1 MAREMNKSVNKLKW
15 VFLYIASVVLVNWGF
30 STFQGYEWFWSIV
43 VGTVFITRDYCQ
55 RAVGHWCLAAMLTA
69 GGLSYFMADPYVAI
83 ASVFAF
89 AVAEIVDWIVFSVT
103 KRPLADRIL
112 ISSAIATPL
121 DTVVFL
127 SMLGL
132 LSPSLLALQVVSKM
146 AAAILIF
153 GMLKWRKSYIK

>member
-1 MAREMNKSVNKLKW
+1 MKYVA
-15 VFLYIASVVLVNWGF
+15 LYIFSVVLVNYGF
-30 STFQGYEWFWSIV
+30 SSFSGYEWFWSIV

-55 RAVGHWCLAAMLTA
+55 RAVGHWCIAAMVVA
-69 GGLSYFMADPYVAI
+69 GVLSYFMADPYVAI
-83 ASVFAF
+83 ASVSAF
-89 AVAEIVDWIVFSVT
+89 AVAELVDWIVYSLT

-132 LSPSLLALQVVSKM
+132 LTPSLIGFQVASKM
-146 AAAILIF
+146 LAAVVIWS
-153 GMLKWRKSYIK
+153 MLRFMVKKS

>member
-1 MAREMNKSVNKLKW
+1 MKYVA
-15 VFLYIASVVLVNWGF
+15 LYIFSVVLVNYGF
-30 STFQGYEWFWSIV
+30 SSFSGYEWFWSIV

-55 RAVGHWCLAAMLTA
+55 RAVGHWCIAAMVVA
-69 GGLSYFMADPYVAI
+69 GVLSYFMADPYVAI
-83 ASVFAF
+83 ASVSAF
-89 AVAEIVDWIVFSVT
+89 AVAELVDWIVYSLT

-132 LSPSLLALQVVSKM
+132 LTPSLIGFQVASKM
-146 AAAILIF
+146 LAAVAIWS
-153 GMLKWRKSYIK
+153 MLRFMVKKS

>member
-1 MAREMNKSVNKLKW
+1 MKYVA
-15 VFLYIASVVLVNWGF
+15 LYIFSVVLVNYGF
-30 STFQGYEWFWSIV
+30 SSFSGYEWFWSIV

-55 RAVGHWCLAAMLTA
+55 RAVGHWCIAAMVVA
-69 GGLSYFMADPYVAI
+69 GVLSYFMADPYVAI
-83 ASVFAF
+83 ASVSAF
-89 AVAEIVDWIVFSVT
+89 TVAELVDWIVYSLT

-132 LSPSLLALQVVSKM
+132 LTPSLIGFQVASKM
-146 AAAILIF
+146 LAAVVIWS
-153 GMLKWRKSYIK
+153 MLRFMVKKS